1 MEAPSDGPR
10 SLPAERYYARLA
22 QRLLSYLT
30 VMTSSGRLY
39 PVDTRLRPNGRAG
52 SLVSSLDAFADYQ
65 LTEAWTW
72 ELQALT
78 RARFVAGNETTG
90 KRFTRI
96 RKEALQRPRDPEFL
110 RAELAG
116 MRQRIAQE
124 HAGPEGAEPAP
135 KHQPGGLV
143 DIEFAV
149 QLGVLAN
156 AVTHPAVMENTATL
170 ALLRS
175 LADAHWLGNEEARIL
190 EQTSRALQQQRM
202 LETLVPGEHRQ
213 RIDTTAAALI
223 VRNLL
228 GSEGPAPPP

>member
-1 MEAPSDGPR
+1 M
-10 SLPAERYYARLA
+10 A

-30 VMTSSGRLY
+30 VMTPSGRLY

-78 RARFVAGNETTG
+78 RARFVAGNESTG
-90 KRFTRI
+90 KRFACI
-96 RKEALQRPRDPEFL
+96 RKEALQRPRDPGSL
-110 RAELAG
+110 RAELAD

-124 HAGPEGAEPAP
+124 HAGPEAAEPAP

-143 DIEFAV
+143 DIEFVV

-156 AVTHPAVMENTATL
+156 AVTHPGVMESTATL

-175 LADAHWLGNEEARIL
+175 LAEAHWLGAEDAGIL
-190 EQTSRALQQQRM
+190 EHTSKALQQQRM
-202 LETLVPGEHRQ
+202 LETLVPGEHHL
-213 RIDTTAAALI
+213 RIDTSAAASI
-223 VRNLL
+223 VQRLL
-228 GSEGPAPPP
+228 GADGAAPPPFR